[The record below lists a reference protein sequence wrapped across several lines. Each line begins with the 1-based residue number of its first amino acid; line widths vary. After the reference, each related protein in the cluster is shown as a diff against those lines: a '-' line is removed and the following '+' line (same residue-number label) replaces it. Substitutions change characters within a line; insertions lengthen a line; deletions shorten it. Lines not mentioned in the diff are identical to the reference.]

1 MVRHIGIVEAIGGV
15 ELDLVVSK
23 RMDDIWSQATS
34 SVGVD
39 GAPCDKSAVVK
50 ATTDELRK
58 IDSEALEADPWAK
71 LVLLMADNRPGEEE
85 LVAFRELLETVGDI
99 NDVARTGVALIHY
112 AIVYDH
118 APYIEL
124 LHQQSKQPILNLLD
138 SLVGYTPLMWCVQLN
153 RQDCCVELF
162 SFIDEID
169 FGKRSSDGL
178 KAADMVVPGSA
189 MAAFLDQNNFS
200 QYERGSS
207 GPVHLPMDGLSLN
220 AVSAKLDRSDN
231 IGAFGEFEEFE
242 FDKISKNQYLELA
255 DYDIPQILDLLIS
268 LSRTH
273 QHVTTYPAALLF
285 QCIRY
290 ADHKLASAPLVES
303 LIHLSLTRIIAT
315 ASVEVNPE
323 SESQGDIVTQSYW
336 LSAVSFL
343 YYYLCRDEGF
353 FKKYPSALQDIVN
366 TLHTLMTEI
375 VSATHSRLV
384 PLMEPTLLSYTT
396 IEDVKQ
402 TLYKRDWN
410 FFKKRKQAKQL
421 ALLEKKRND
430 PRFYD
435 DEVLRHL
442 YPPSLEEQMKLSP
455 MKIVQIFGALSYVLD
470 LHQIH
475 PLFQQ
480 QCLSTVINWFSSTL
494 FNKIMKDKKK
504 KALSRAHAIQI
515 RLNLSSLETWIR
527 NNDLTVPKPVLI
539 DNFLWQRFPFTLVCD
554 LNNIDLSNPPIRN
567 VATYRPVDT
576 DPSTDDVPIVSDT
589 SNSLFYYQPF
599 HEITKIHLD
608 PVLQLLQWLQI
619 ATTLTNEE
627 SLDTTLALLPRLNP
641 VQLLKSIDKYNYE
654 VDESKFNSSLRK
666 KISNAAKSRAAKEE
680 AYLPERQSP
689 ALVLPTVAELTDA
702 YSRSSNSRSFQ
713 PLLPMDIQDSV
724 YEIHEENSSLRRTD
738 SSYNLNGSKTDEQ
751 DDAEQELK
759 YSSNGN
765 QQDGHKAD
773 EYFKELDT
781 PLASV
786 QRPAWAADD
795 EIEANPW

>member
-1 MVRHIGIVEAIGGV
+1 
-15 ELDLVVSK
+15 
-23 RMDDIWSQATS
+23 MDDIWSQGTS
-34 SVGVD
+34 SVVVG
-39 GAPCDKSAVVK
+39 GAPCEKSALVK
-50 ATTDELRK
+50 GTVDELRK
-58 IDSEALEADPWAK
+58 IDSEALENDSWAK
-71 LVLLMADNRPGEEE
+71 LVLLMADNEPGDEE
-85 LVAFRELLETVGDI
+85 LVAFRALLETVEDI
-99 NDVARTGVALIHY
+99 NDLTRTGVALIHY

-124 LHQQSKQPILNLLD
+124 LHEQSRQPILNVLD

-169 FGKRSSDGL
+169 FGKCSSDGL

-207 GPVHLPMDGLSLN
+207 GSIDLPVDGVSLN
-220 AVSAKLDRSDN
+220 TASGKLDRRDN
-231 IGAFGEFEEFE
+231 IGTFGEYEESE
-242 FDKISKNQYLELA
+242 FDKYSKNQYLEFA

-285 QCIRY
+285 QCIKY
-290 ADHKLASAPLVES
+290 ADHKLESAPLVES

-315 ASVEVNPE
+315 ASVEMNPE
-323 SESQGDIVTQSYW
+323 SETQGDIVIQSYW

-384 PLMEPTLLSYTT
+384 PLIEPTLLSYTT

-421 ALLEKKRND
+421 ALLEKKRNT

-504 KALSRAHAIQI
+504 RALSRAHAIQI

-527 NNDLTVPKPVLI
+527 NNDLTVPKPMLI
-539 DNFLWQRFPFTLVCD
+539 DSFMWQRFPFTLVCD
-554 LNNIDLSNPPIRN
+554 LKNIDLSNPPIRN
-567 VATYRPVDT
+567 VATYKPIDT
-576 DPSTDDVPIVSDT
+576 NPSTEDISIVSDT

-608 PVLQLLQWLQI
+608 PVFQLLQWLQV

-627 SLDTTLALLPRLNP
+627 SLDATLVLLPRLTP

-654 VDESKFNSSLRK
+654 VNENKFNSSLRK
-666 KISNAAKSRAAKEE
+666 KISNAAKIRAVREE

-702 YSRSSNSRSFQ
+702 YTRNSNSRSFQ

-724 YEIHEENSSLRRTD
+724 YEIHEHNSSLRRTD
-738 SSYNLNGSKTDEQ
+738 SSYNLQGLKADEQ
-751 DDAEQELK
+751 DEAGKELK
-759 YSSNGN
+759 DTSNGN

-773 EYFKELDT
+773 EYFQELDT

>member
-1 MVRHIGIVEAIGGV
+1 
-15 ELDLVVSK
+15 
-23 RMDDIWSQATS
+23 MDDIWGQDTQS
-34 SVGVD
+34 SVRVGDVS
-39 GAPCDKSAVVK
+39 GEK
-50 ATTDELRK
+50 ARVIEATVDELRK
-58 IDSEALEADPWAK
+58 LGSQELDTDPWAK
-71 LVLLMADNRPGEEE
+71 LVLIMADSDPGDEE
-85 LVAFRELLETVGDI
+85 LVAFRQLLEDVTDV
-99 NDVARTGVALIHY
+99 NDLTRTGVALIHY
-112 AIVYDH
+112 TIVYDH

-124 LHQQSKQPILNLLD
+124 LHQHSRQPLLNLLD
-138 SLVGYTPLMWCVQLN
+138 SLVGYSPLMWCIQLN

-169 FGKRSSDGL
+169 FSKPSVDGR

-189 MAAFLDQNNFS
+189 MAAFWDQNNFS
-200 QYERGSS
+200 QYEQPSS
-207 GPVHLPMDGLSLN
+207 DPLDLPMDSLSLN
-220 AVSAKLDRSDN
+220 TGSQEFNRNDN
-231 IGAFGEFEEFE
+231 NGLLGDFDDFE
-242 FDKISKNQYLELA
+242 FDKMTKNQYLEIS

-268 LSRTH
+268 LPVSH
-273 QHVTTYPAALLF
+273 PHVTTYPAGLLY

-303 LIHLSLTRIIAT
+303 LIHLSMTRIIAT
-315 ASVEVNPE
+315 AATDLNPE
-323 SESQGDIVTQSYW
+323 CETQGDIVMQSYW
-336 LSAVSFL
+336 FSAVSFL
-343 YYYLCRDEGF
+343 YFYLCRDEGF
-353 FKKYPSALQDIVN
+353 FKKYPSILQDIIN

-396 IEDVKQ
+396 IEDVRQ
-402 TLYKRDWN
+402 TLYRRDWN

-421 ALLEKKRND
+421 ALLEKKKTAKD
-430 PRFYD
+430 SRFYD

-455 MKIVQIFGALSYVLD
+455 MKIVQVFGALSYVLD

-480 QCLSTVINWFSSTL
+480 QCLSTSINWFSSTL

-527 NNDLTVPKPVLI
+527 NNDLTVPKPMLV
-539 DNFLWQRFPFTLVCD
+539 DSFMWQRFPYTLVCD

-567 VATYRPVDT
+567 VATYRPVDS
-576 DPSTDDVPIVSDT
+576 DPSNADGPVVSDT

-599 HEITKIHLD
+599 HQITKIHMD
-608 PVLQLLQWLQI
+608 PVLQLLQWLQV

-627 SLDTTLALLPRLNP
+627 SLDATLALIPRLSP
-641 VQLLKSIDKYNYE
+641 VQLLKSIDKYSYE

-666 KISNAAKSRAAKEE
+666 KLSSAVKSRGIKED
-680 AYLPERQSP
+680 AYVPERQSP
-689 ALVLPTVAELTDA
+689 LLVLPTIAELTDT
-702 YSRSSNSRSFQ
+702 YTRSANSKSFQ

-724 YEIHEENSSLRRTD
+724 YEIHEENSSMRRTD
-738 SSYNLNGSKTDEQ
+738 SAYNLQGATEDDPDDQESHHSTGSNIQND
-751 DDAEQELK
+751 
-759 YSSNGN
+759 
-765 QQDGHKAD
+765 HVAD

-786 QRPAWAADD
+786 QRPAWNADD